1 MTTLKD
7 VAEAAGVSLATAS
20 RVMNGG
26 KGISQKTCAHVQQI
40 AKELNYFPNIAGKI
54 LAGKSSHM
62 IGMIVPEIDSNYF
75 ARIIFEVEQE
85 LQKHGYFL
93 ITANT
98 QYRKEKEIL
107 ALNTFCNYN
116 VDGIF
121 LACTINNDILQD
133 FSSRLDDQ
141 NIPLIL
147 LEARLHNDTY
157 SYIMVDDEIGMVDA
171 IRYFL
176 DSGRKKI
183 GFISDH
189 VLDVLR
195 KDQYISAL
203 KKNGLSPEDHPVYSH
218 PTSRFELAGY
228 ETMKFILQQPDYP
241 DAFLAGYDDIAIG
254 ALRAIDE
261 AGLSVPEDIAI
272 IGNDNI
278 RESSYLHKSLST
290 LSPPI
295 NKMAKLGTEIMLR
308 AVKGQENDVIHHIS
322 LKPNLIIRETT

>member
-261 AGLSVPEDIAI
+261 AGLSVPEDIAMI
-272 IGNDNI
+272 IYAKVLI
-278 RESSYLHKSLST
+278 YISHYPHYLHQL
-290 LSPPI
+290 
-295 NKMAKLGTEIMLR
+295 AKWP
-308 AVKGQENDVIHHIS
+308 S
-322 LKPNLIIRETT
+322 